1 MHFAFGVGNMS
12 VEEEDVLIA
21 ERVSGPRSPRKEVM
35 VATWATRHLGTSYLS
50 SPSIAPSAPTTN
62 NARVLSTPNT
72 KYAMSDNKK
81 QERDYTPEVDALL
94 PEAEALVKV
103 RPSRPSPTH
112 RLNEVYRAADSKREL
127 TSSLCW
133 RSNHEMC
140 VPLHH

>member
-12 VEEEDVLIA
+12 VEEDALIA

-35 VATWATRHLGTSYLS
+35 VATWATRHLGTSCLS
-50 SPSIAPSAPTTN
+50 SPSTAPGAPTTN
-62 NARVLSTPNT
+62 STRVLNTPPTN
-72 KYAMSDNKK
+72 YAMSDNKK

-127 TSSLCW
+127 TSSLC
-133 RSNHEMC
+133 
-140 VPLHH
+140 